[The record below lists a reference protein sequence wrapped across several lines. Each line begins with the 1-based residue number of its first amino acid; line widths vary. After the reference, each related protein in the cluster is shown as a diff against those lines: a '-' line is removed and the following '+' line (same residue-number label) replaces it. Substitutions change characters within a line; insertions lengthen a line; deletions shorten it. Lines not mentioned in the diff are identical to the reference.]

1 MKWSNASPLPWSS
14 IATQWNTAAKAE
26 SVTLA
31 GEASG
36 SVTEARVVKAESI
49 TFTANAGQTLAH
61 GALYPASAAFAV
73 TASQASVGGFVFAD
87 SISFAAEAG
96 YTQSDDA
103 TLANSISF
111 ALTADGVTNINHQE
125 SITAAVNAGM
135 IPGQFYADSISFA
148 AIANMTVVD
157 GFLWSPVADEATTWT
172 KVEYPTN

>member
-1 MKWSNASPLPWSS
+1 MNWSNASPLPWST
-14 IATQWNTAAKAE
+14 IATQWNTAAKTE

-49 TFTANAGQTLAH
+49 TFTANAGQALAQ

-73 TASQASVGGFVFAD
+73 TASQASVGGFVFSDA
-87 SISFAAEAG
+87 ISFAAEAG
-96 YTQSDDA
+96 YTQSDEA

>member
-1 MKWSNASPLPWSS
+1 MNWSNASPLPWST
-14 IATQWNTAAKAE
+14 IATQWNTAAKTE

-73 TASQASVGGFVFAD
+73 TASQARGGGFVFSDA
-87 SISFAAEAG
+87 IFFAAEAG